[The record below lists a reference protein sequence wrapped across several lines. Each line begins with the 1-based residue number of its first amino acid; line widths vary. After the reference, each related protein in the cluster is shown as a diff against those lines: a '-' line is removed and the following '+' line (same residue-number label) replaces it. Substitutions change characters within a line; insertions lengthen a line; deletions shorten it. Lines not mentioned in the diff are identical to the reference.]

1 MSRVNTNTPRPK
13 LWADDRQEYCPLSV
27 ILMDREVEFVE
38 ENEKEDLPRGY
49 DVGTNKEVHQS
60 RLFWGRPASP
70 LGLPFFLEG
79 GGRLVAS
86 RSSPLGIGELP
97 GAEAGPIPPPPP
109 PPPPRSCAARQR
121 VWPSERGRTG
131 ANPGG
136 GPELLCWCTAIAG
149 PPAICAPQARER
161 EAGRRRGEGQGPRE
175 GEGGGY
181 IR

>member
-86 RSSPLGIGELP
+86 RSSPLGIGELR
-97 GAEAGPIPPPPP
+97 GADAGPTPPPP
-109 PPPPRSCAARQR
+109 PPPPRAPARPASGFGLQKGGERAPIRGAAPRFCAGAR
-121 VWPSERGRTG
+121 
-131 ANPGG
+131 
-136 GPELLCWCTAIAG
+136 LLLAHRQY
-149 PPAICAPQARER
+149 AP
-161 EAGRRRGEGQGPRE
+161 RRRGGNHFLSS
-175 GEGGGY
+175 
-181 IR
+181 